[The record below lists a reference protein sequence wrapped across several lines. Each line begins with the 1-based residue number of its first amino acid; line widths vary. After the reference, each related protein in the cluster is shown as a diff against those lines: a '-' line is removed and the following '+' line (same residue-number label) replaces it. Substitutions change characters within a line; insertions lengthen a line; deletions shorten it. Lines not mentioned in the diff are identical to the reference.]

1 MTGAY
6 LLINIRPG
14 KESNLAADLLKLKEV
29 KEASIV
35 YGEYDLIV
43 RVEVKGMNELQQLVM
58 DIRKRPDVE
67 RTSTMIAVQ

>member
-29 KEASIV
+29 KEANVV

-43 RVEVKGMNELQQLVM
+43 RIEVKGMNELQQLVM

-67 RTSTMIAVQ
+67 RTSTMITVQ